1 MSIASG
7 GISIH
12 DLEYSHAFS
21 TLPTITVQPFPS
33 FWWGIR
39 SPTLSGW
46 QSRLMS
52 CAPHAE
58 RSVRRMLKGG
68 VFPSRRVLHVPLSP

>member
-39 SPTLSGW
+39 SPTLS
-46 QSRLMS
+46 LPTAVPVDYAS
-52 CAPHAE
+52 C
-58 RSVRRMLKGG
+58 RWIDMR
-68 VFPSRRVLHVPLSP
+68 

>member
-39 SPTLSGW
+39 SLPNIFGSQRPGR
-46 QSRLMS
+46 Q
-52 CAPHAE
+52 PHCEHRSAS
-58 RSVRRMLKGG
+58 SVRAQ
-68 VFPSRRVLHVPLSP
+68 PLWTTGR